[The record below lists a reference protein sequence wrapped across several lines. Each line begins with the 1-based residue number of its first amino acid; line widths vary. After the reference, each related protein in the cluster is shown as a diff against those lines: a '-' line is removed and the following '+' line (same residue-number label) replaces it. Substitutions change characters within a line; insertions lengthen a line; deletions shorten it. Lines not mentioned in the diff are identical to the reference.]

1 MIIEYGGYIA
11 KAAIFN
17 YYPIVIC
24 HAKGCKVYDI
34 DGNEYID
41 FLSSATV
48 FSTGHQNEF
57 ILSALRKQ
65 LEKLV
70 HYINTYFYTELP
82 LMLAK
87 ELVNIAPG
95 KFEKRV
101 FYALSGSEAMDFSIK
116 CVRSATGRKALIS
129 FYGSFHGTTFAT
141 TAISPVTSSMRRGL
155 EPLIPSVYYSI
166 FPDCLRCPLK
176 QHYPECGVACLSIL
190 EDILHYVVDPD
201 DVAGIFTEPIQGD
214 AGVIVPPKEFM
225 IKLRKICDDYN
236 IPLVVDEIQ
245 TGLGRVGYWF
255 AIEYFGIEADLLVLG
270 KSLGGGLPLSAV
282 IGKASLI
289 DEWKGYAEMPSMA
302 GHSLACATAIANIEY
317 IKTRRI
323 LEEVRKKEDY
333 LRRRLRELESKYD
346 IIGDIRGLG
355 LLYGIDIVEDKDSLK
370 PSKKSALKIVW
381 RAWELGLL
389 TMTIGKYGNVI
400 RIIPPL
406 TISIE
411 ELERGL
417 NIIDQAIRDVINGKV
432 SDLVLEFMRGW

>member
-1 MIIEYGGYIA
+1 M
-11 KAAIFN
+11 
-17 YYPIVIC
+17 
-24 HAKGCKVYDI
+24 
-34 DGNEYID
+34 
-41 FLSSATV
+41 
-48 FSTGHQNEF
+48 
-57 ILSALRKQ
+57 
-65 LEKLV
+65 
-70 HYINTYFYTELP
+70 
-82 LMLAK
+82 
-87 ELVNIAPG
+87 
-95 KFEKRV
+95 
-101 FYALSGSEAMDFSIK
+101 
-116 CVRSATGRKALIS
+116 
-129 FYGSFHGTTFAT
+129 
-141 TAISPVTSSMRRGL
+141 
-155 EPLIPSVYYSI
+155 
-166 FPDCLRCPLK
+166 
-176 QHYPECGVACLSIL
+176 
-190 EDILHYVVDPD
+190 VDPD